1 MWQEHVAWTWD
12 ILKNV
17 LRVFEGRVK
26 SKSEMK
32 MIIDEVRGGNML
44 GIYIIDH
51 NVV

>member
-1 MWQEHVAWTWD
+1 MWQEHAAWIFK

-32 MIIDEVRGGNML
+32 MIIDEVKGGNML
-44 GIYIIDH
+44 RIYIIDH